1 MARPLRVEYEGAFGR
16 NQGNQGNQGVRE
28 LDFYSKQSGSLE
40 HGVTKD
46 GYQDNGDDGQG
57 VFI

>member
-16 NQGNQGNQGVRE
+16 NQGNQGVRE